1 MQVGR
6 LTESLE
12 DYLEVIFRL
21 LQNRDVVRVR
31 DIAKIKD
38 VKTSSVISAL
48 QRLDRKGLVVY
59 RQREYVDLTEE
70 GRSLGFRLFQR
81 HTFLKRFLT
90 DFLQVDPDTAERDA
104 CSMEHT
110 ISVETLERISSMSQ
124 FLTYSGKVDR
134 DLVKKFSGDWL
145 GYLEKTRKR
154 GASSAQ
160 VPGASKGAIKPLSQL
175 GRGEAGYIA
184 RIVGEEEQRQS
195 AVRNGLHTSASVRL
209 VQRNPDGSVE
219 AVVAGETLTLDPATA
234 ASILVWREE
243 AIAEPH
249 SAKTW
254 HRRTLADIT
263 PGRSFRVVRITAT
276 GEIRQRMTDM
286 GFIRGA
292 EGRILREA
300 LLRDP
305 IEIQING
312 SLLSMR
318 RSEASCVV
326 VEELDA

>member
-1 MQVGR
+1 MQVGH

-12 DYLEVIFRL
+12 DYLEAIFRL

-31 DIAKIKD
+31 DIAKAKD

-48 QRLDRKGLVVY
+48 QRLDKEGLVVY
-59 RQREYVDLTEE
+59 RQREYVSLTEE
-70 GRSLGFRLFQR
+70 GRDLGFRLFQR

-90 DFLQVDPDTAERDA
+90 DFLQVDPETAERDA
-104 CSMEHT
+104 CSMEHS
-110 ISVETLERISSMSQ
+110 ISIETLERISSMSQ
-124 FLTYSGKVDR
+124 FLTYSGKVD
-134 DLVKKFSGDWL
+134 DNLVEKFSDDWL
-145 GYLEKTRKR
+145 GYLEKNRK
-154 GASSAQ
+154 SDKNAQ
-160 VPGASKGAIKPLSQL
+160 QHPGASKGIVKPLTRL

-195 AVRNGLHTSASVRL
+195 TILKGIHTSASIRL
-209 VQRNPDGSVE
+209 LQRNPDGSID
-219 AVVAGETLTLDPATA
+219 AVVAGETLTLDPQTS

-243 AIAEPH
+243 AIAEPIT
-249 SAKTW
+249 SETV

-263 PGRSFRVVRITAT
+263 PGRSFRVIRLTAS

-286 GFIRGA
+286 GFIRGS

-312 SLLSMR
+312 SLLSLR

-326 VEELDA
+326 VEELDG

>member
-21 LQNRDVVRVR
+21 LQSQKVVRVR
-31 DIAKIKD
+31 DIARVKS

-48 QRLDRKGLVVY
+48 QRLDREGLLDY

-70 GRSLGFRLFQR
+70 GRSLGFRLYQR

-90 DFLQVDPDTAERDA
+90 DFLQVDPEAAERDA
-104 CSMEHT
+104 CLIEHS
-110 ISVETLERISSMSQ
+110 ISVETLERISSMAQ
-124 FLTYSGKVDR
+124 FLSYSGDVDR
-134 DLVKKFSGDWL
+134 NLVAKFSGEWL
-145 GYLEKTRKR
+145 GFLNSRGRKGSAKAHALGAEKD
-154 GASSAQ
+154 
-160 VPGASKGAIKPLSQL
+160 AIRPLPRL

-184 RIVGEEEQRQS
+184 RIIGSEEQRQS
-195 AVRNGLHTSASVRL
+195 AVRAGLHPSASIRL
-209 VQRNPDGSVE
+209 LERREDGSVE
-219 AVVAGETLTLDPATA
+219 TVIAGETLTLDPATA
-234 ASILVWREE
+234 SSILVWRQE
-243 AIAEPH
+243 AISEPP
-249 SAKTW
+249 ATEAQ

-292 EGRILREA
+292 VGRILREA

-312 SLLSMR
+312 SLLSLR
-318 RSEASCVV
+318 RSEASSVI